1 MRPLVRSEQ
10 LRLRMPKD
18 IKNAI
23 VNRAGELNI
32 SQTAYVEMLVRRDN
46 DLLIENESIE
56 KREQVQ
62 QG

>member
-10 LRLRMPKD
+10 LRPRMPKD

-46 DLLIENESIE
+46 ELSIE
-56 KREQVQ
+56 KETIERRRTK
-62 QG
+62 